1 MRVPPR
7 GMPRRRNDL
16 SVPLAFDVATLDYFD
31 VATLDYMEALGGRR
45 SRAGVAVR
53 SVVARLNGTVM
64 IRTDPQRNGCSVREL
79 PAAPKT

>member
-1 MRVPPR
+1 MPILPWEEPR
-7 GMPRRRNDL
+7 CRNDL
-16 SVPLAFDVATLDYFD
+16 SLFLAFGVATLDS
-31 VATLDYMEALGGRR
+31 TEASGGRR

-53 SVVARLNGTVM
+53 SVVPRLNRTVM